1 MDRIKYYLP
10 VVMVA
15 IAAIALVPMASG
27 ISNLSMR
34 PGTLLEES
42 TIRELRALLTA
53 SGNAWNL
60 FTILILLLPVLILAV
75 YFYQPSKKRAKHAR
89 KNSSLGTI
97 IQLLLWLV
105 ALILLRRRLKLEKL
119 NLDFVNNAA
128 QSLSE
133 IDFTAKDVPVTSLP
147 AWITFVISF
156 FLIGFLFFLLW
167 RYRRPTE
174 RLPVLSE
181 LISKQA
187 DTTIEELN
195 LGIEFREVITK
206 CYYEMNKVLRD
217 QRGIKRKQHFTPRE
231 FENRLIDMGFP
242 SDSVTELT
250 RLFEMVRYGQIEPD
264 EGQKTRA
271 VDCLVVISNAGENKL

>member
-1 MDRIKYYLP
+1 MDRIKFYLP
-10 VVMVA
+10 AVLVA
-15 IAAIALVPMASG
+15 IAVIAMIPMASG

-53 SGNAWNL
+53 SGTAWNL

-75 YFYQPSKKRAKHAR
+75 YFYQPSKKQAKHTR
-89 KNSSLGTI
+89 KNRSLATI
-97 IQLLLWLV
+97 IQVLLWIV
-105 ALILLRRRLKLEKL
+105 ALVLLRRRLKLDKL

-133 IDFTAKDVPVTSLP
+133 IDFTPADVPVTSLP
-147 AWITFVISF
+147 AWITFLISF

-187 DTTIEELN
+187 DTTIDELN

-206 CYYEMNKVLRD
+206 CYYEMNKVLLD
-217 QRGIKRKQHFTPRE
+217 HRGIKRKQHITPRE
-231 FENRLIDMGFP
+231 FETRLVDLGFP
-242 SDSVTELT
+242 CASVSELT
-250 RLFEMVRYGQIEPD
+250 RLFEMVRYGKIEPD

-271 VDCLVVISNAGENKL
+271 VDCLGIISNAGKNK